1 MLFLTHG
8 EADNTRALAR
18 PGEADVPLAPSG
30 QRLKASPIASKGIRE
45 RRRKNRKSA
54 LSSTLAAATCHRASH
69 LWPLDPD
76 ATGPRDLVG
85 GRCAGGQEGLVSAGA
100 KRGRPRQNQ
109 WEKGQVVMV
118 MVSLDPQPC
127 WQLSAQHPRRANRHF
142 EKTRLR
148 HQIHQGPRSQV
159 QGQARCSN

>member
-76 ATGPRDLVG
+76 ATGPRHLVR
-85 GRCAGGQEGLVSAGA
+85 GRCAGGQA
-100 KRGRPRQNQ
+100 RGCWSKKGTAEAE
-109 WEKGQVVMV
+109 WERGQVVMV
-118 MVSLDPQPC
+118 IVSLDPQPC
-127 WQLSAQHPRRANRHF
+127 WQLSAQHPRRANGHF